1 MLIIDPLPSARL
13 KRGFSELT
21 GVPQIA
27 AISGQNLLRFC
38 VLHKSAFIGAG
49 YRRQPRLSMP
59 QSGRR
64 HGIKNG
70 HPRDPGAARY
80 LAFT

>member
-1 MLIIDPLPSARL
+1 MLIIDPLLSERL

-38 VLHKSAFIGAG
+38 VLHKSASSAQAVVVSHVF
-49 YRRQPRLSMP
+49 RCHRV
-59 QSGRR
+59 
-64 HGIKNG
+64 
-70 HPRDPGAARY
+70 GAATASKTGIPAIRVRR
-80 LAFT
+80 AI